1 MTGLQLYI
9 DFIVFSFGAVVGS
22 FLNVCIHRMPLDQS
36 IVTPP
41 SHCPHCNQRIRWA
54 DNIPLFSY
62 LALGR
67 KCRHCGVRISSR
79 YFLVELLTAALFLLM
94 WLKLTQW
101 ADPPL
106 HGVYELLKAPVY
118 WMIIAGLIVATFID
132 FEHYII
138 PNEITFGGIIVGLLL
153 SLVYSPLQPNDAVTS
168 SILKL
173 APIAIPAWGAS
184 FFRSFFGMLVG
195 GLILFSIAEFGK
207 LLFGRLRVKLPPDV
221 TIFIADGK
229 LKLPDEEVDWA
240 DLFFRASDKI
250 RFTAAFLKFAD
261 EEFTDAIVIVEKDAI
276 TINGERH
283 PLADVGI
290 IEAKTSEI
298 VIPREAMGFGDV
310 KLLAGIGAFLGW
322 EATVFSIFLSSAAG
336 AIVGLALIAIG
347 KKDLQGRIPYGPYIA
362 LGALVWL
369 FAEDQ
374 LLAIMAGYLGN
385 MKDLLTLVFSR
396 G

>member
-9 DFIVFSFGAVVGS
+9 DFIVFALGAVVGS

-41 SHCPHCNQRIRWA
+41 SHCPHCDQRIRWA
-54 DNIPLFSY
+54 DNIPLVSY

-67 KCRHCGVRISSR
+67 KCRNCGAKISPR
-79 YFLVELLTAALFLLM
+79 YFVVELLTAVLFLVM

-101 ADPPL
+101 DDPPV
-106 HGVYELLKAPVY
+106 HGIYFLKAPIY
-118 WMIIAGLIVATFID
+118 WMVIAGLIAATFID
-132 FEHYII
+132 FEHYMI

-153 SLVYSPLQPNDAVTS
+153 STVYPPLQSHDLVTD

-173 APIAIPAWGAS
+173 SPIAIPAAIAAL
-184 FFRSFFGMLVG
+184 FRSLFGMLVG
-195 GLILFSIAEFGK
+195 GLILLSIAEFGK
-207 LLFGRLRVKLPPDV
+207 LLFGRLRVPLAPDTTV
-221 TIFIADGK
+221 IIADGK
-229 LKLPDEEVDWA
+229 LKLPDEEVAWG
-240 DLFFRASDKI
+240 DLFFRESDKI
-250 RFTAAFLKFAD
+250 RFKAASLKFAD
-261 EEFTDAIVIVEKDAI
+261 KQFTDAAVIVMENSI
-276 TINGERH
+276 TINGEDY
-283 PLADVGI
+283 PLADAGI

-310 KLLAGIGAFLGW
+310 KLLAGIGALLGW

-336 AIVGLALIAIG
+336 AVVGLALIALR

-374 LLAIMAGYLGN
+374 LLVIMGAYLGN